1 MNRIITTTIITA
13 FIFCTAFT
21 GKISAGD
28 KPLDGKGMN
37 KPFIKE
43 IERLKAKKSGIFN
56 LSLDLQG
63 GATISNTKFDLNV
76 VDSTTQDLNNNST
89 KVGPSFGLLFD
100 INFLGFGFTSGLQYS
115 GKGFK
120 TTSGDKANMN
130 FLNIPLLFYFD
141 FQISKVIIDGNLGPY
156 FGLLM
161 SSSDQNSPVSP
172 YKIKSFDF
180 GLTADIEGAY
190 MINKY
195 IGPLLGVKYEYGGIN
210 NLGNN
215 EKINKTTTQTFFIYT
230 GVKFV
235 L

>member
-1 MNRIITTTIITA
+1 MNKFTNSLTA
-13 FIFCTAFT
+13 LILIFCFT
-21 GKISAGD
+21 LASNAGD

-43 IERLKAKKSGIFN
+43 IEKLKAKKDGIFN

-63 GATISNTKFDLNV
+63 GATISTTKFDLNV
-76 VDSTTQDLNNNST
+76 IDSTTRDLNNNST

-100 INFLGFGFTSGLQYS
+100 VNFLGFGFTSGLQYS
-115 GKGFK
+115 GKGF
-120 TTSGDKANMN
+120 TTESGDKANMN
-130 FLNIPLLFYFD
+130 FFNIPLLFYFD

-161 SSSDQNSPVSP
+161 SSSDENSPLPP

-195 IGPLLGVKYEYGGIN
+195 IGPLLGLKYEYGGIN

-215 EKINKTTTQTFFIYT
+215 EKINRTTTQTFFIYT